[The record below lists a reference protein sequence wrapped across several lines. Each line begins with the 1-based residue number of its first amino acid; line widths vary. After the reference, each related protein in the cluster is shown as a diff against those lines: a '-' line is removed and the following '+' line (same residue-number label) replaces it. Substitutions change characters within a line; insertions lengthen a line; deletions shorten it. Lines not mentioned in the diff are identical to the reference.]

1 MDMGKEVKQRE
12 KSQEER
18 GKNQG
23 CRVRLQRDFTVIDD
37 VLPIYDFE
45 LELAKVVEKLRETW
59 QPVEKTFEFEGY
71 HGSHKDEKISYTA
84 YYNELTGF
92 YTDKEE
98 AFAGF
103 VTKKIKGLLNEN
115 TLSDEQKPI

>member
-1 MDMGKEVKQRE
+1 MDMGKEIKQ
-12 KSQEER
+12 R

-23 CRVRLQRDFTVIDD
+23 CRVRQRRDFTVIDD

-45 LELAKVVEKLRETW
+45 LELAKVVDKLRETW
-59 QPVEKTFEFEGY
+59 QPVEKTFEFEGA
-71 HGSHKDEKISYTA
+71 HGSHKGEIIRITK

-103 VTKKIKGLLNEN
+103 VTKKIKGRIVE
-115 TLSDEQKPI
+115 

>member
-1 MDMGKEVKQRE
+1 MGKEVKPRE

-18 GKNQG
+18 GKSLG
-23 CRVRLQRDFTVIDD
+23 CRVRLRRDFTAIDD
-37 VLPIYDFE
+37 VFPIYDFE
-45 LELAKVVEKLRETW
+45 LELAKVVDKLRELW

-71 HGSHKDEKISYTA
+71 HGSHKGELIKITK

-92 YTDKEE
+92 YTDREE

-103 VTKKIKGLLNEN
+103 VIKKIKGLLNETN
-115 TLSDEQKPI
+115 TTTK